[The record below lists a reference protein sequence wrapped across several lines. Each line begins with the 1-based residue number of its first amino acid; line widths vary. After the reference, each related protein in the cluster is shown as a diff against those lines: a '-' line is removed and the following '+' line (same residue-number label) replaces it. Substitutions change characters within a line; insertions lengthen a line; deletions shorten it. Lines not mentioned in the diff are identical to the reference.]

1 MIAAA
6 KGTVRLGTSIAYRLW
21 RTLPVEYRRRVFD
34 VCIDASFPRR
44 RPPQSPPSV
53 LALCGLFRSG
63 SSMGWTVRYLAYLL
77 RENGIPFYGFDISH
91 LFFADDV
98 AAEVP
103 PPPPQGPV
111 TLILAL
117 MPNRYRYALSSLP
130 RRLVRDAY
138 IIGYSVYEL
147 ERLPPDYRRALHDVD
162 EIWTP
167 STFSAAAF
175 AAAADGKPV
184 RVIPHIIPPPPTVDG
199 DRAAFGLPTDA
210 FIAMAFGSIKSGTT
224 RKNLT
229 GAVQAFRRAFP
240 DRSDVR
246 LVLKVSDGNWAPDRA
261 SQLGACIGNDSRIL
275 VLGDMLSDDG
285 VWSLLA
291 CADAVLSLH
300 RAEGFGLVLA
310 QALMLGKPLVTP
322 LWSGPRD
329 FLDQATVFPVAY
341 RLMPVEDPE
350 GVYVD
355 PETRWM
361 EPDIDD
367 AAAALQQIAA
377 DPAAA
382 REVGERGR
390 KALVQFMDPAA
401 WAAQLDAVLD
411 RRYRETSSC

>member
-6 KGTVRLGTSIAYRLW
+6 KATLRSGTSVAYRLW
-21 RTLPVEYRRRVFD
+21 RKLPAGYRRRVFD
-34 VCIDASFPRR
+34 ACIDASFLRR
-44 RPPQSPPSV
+44 HPPQSPPPSLV
-53 LALCGLFRSG
+53 LCGLYRSG

-77 RENGIPFYGFDISH
+77 RENGIPFHGHDISH

-103 PPPPQGPV
+103 PPPPPGPV
-111 TLILAL
+111 TLLLAL

-147 ERLPPDYRRALHDVD
+147 ERLPADYRRALRDVD

-175 AAAADGKPV
+175 ADAAPGKPV
-184 RVIPHIIPPPPTVDG
+184 RVIPHIIPPPPAVDG
-199 DRAAFGLPTDA
+199 DRAAFGLPADA
-210 FIAMAFGSIKSGTT
+210 FIVMAFGSIKSGTT
-224 RKNLT
+224 RKNLP
-229 GAVQAFRRAFP
+229 GAVRAFRQAFP

-246 LVLKVSDGNWAPDRA
+246 LVLKVSDGTWAPERT
-261 SQLGACIGNDSRIL
+261 SELGACIGGDQRVL
-275 VLGDMLSDDG
+275 VLGEMLSDDG

-329 FLDQATVFPVAY
+329 FLDDTTVFPVAH
-341 RLMPVEDPE
+341 RLVPVEDPE
-350 GVYVD
+350 GIFVD
-355 PETRWM
+355 PSARWM
-361 EPDIDD
+361 EPDVAH
-367 AAAALQQIAA
+367 AAEALRRIKAHP
-377 DPAAA
+377 DAA
-382 REVGERGR
+382 RETGERGR
-390 KALVQFMDPAA
+390 QALQRFMDPKA
-401 WAAQLDAVLD
+401 WGPRIDEALGGRQ
-411 RRYRETSSC
+411 REIASC